1 MKANPAGSSRPSLDQ
16 QLGAAN
22 ITPGTKLEQLVRDN
36 QDFDL
41 LHPRESQD
49 DRTGLPLWLRVY
61 WRKNHPEHSYS
72 PDDPTGGYP
81 RALKNLNAWMV
92 LNQDLPGV
100 QISAAPKGRKGIKK
114 QSRKRGRP

>member
-1 MKANPAGSSRPSLDQ
+1 MKANPARPRPSLDQ
-16 QLGAAN
+16 QLRGAN
-22 ITPGTKLEQLVRDN
+22 VSPGTKLEQLVRSN

-41 LHPRESQD
+41 LDPHESHN

-81 RALKNLNAWMV
+81 RALKNLRTWMV

-100 QISAAPKGRKGIKK
+100 DVPAAAKGRKSTKK
-114 QSRKRGRP
+114 